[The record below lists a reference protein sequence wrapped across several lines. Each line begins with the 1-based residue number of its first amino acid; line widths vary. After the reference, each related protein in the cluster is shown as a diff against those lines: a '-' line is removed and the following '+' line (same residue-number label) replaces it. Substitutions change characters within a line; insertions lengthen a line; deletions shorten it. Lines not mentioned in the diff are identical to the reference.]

1 MAASGAM
8 GEAERRLASAKA
20 ATDRAKGSRNQ
31 PRWPVGEV
39 RGGEYGGERGGEHP
53 TQQPA
58 RLQQSQA
65 RLHGGSGEWRR
76 SAEQ

>member
-20 ATDRAKGSRNQ
+20 ATDRAKGSRRQ

-39 RGGEYGGERGGEHP
+39 RGG
-53 TQQPA
+53 Q
-58 RLQQSQA
+58 
-65 RLHGGSGEWRR
+65 GGSGNRKR
-76 SAEQ
+76 AEAAAP